1 MEDKALLELF
11 RDLLEYKKREARFL
25 FIALIAVVV
34 MNIAIVGAFLY
45 FESQMQTT
53 VTTTKTTTTQSV
65 DGDNADI
72 VNGDQYNDES
82 QNRSK

>member
-11 RDLLEYKKREARFL
+11 RDLLEYKKREAKFL
-25 FIALIAVVV
+25 FIALIAVVI
-34 MNIAIVGAFLY
+34 MNITIVGAFLY
-45 FESQMQTT
+45 FESHMETT

-65 DGDNADI
+65 DGDDADI